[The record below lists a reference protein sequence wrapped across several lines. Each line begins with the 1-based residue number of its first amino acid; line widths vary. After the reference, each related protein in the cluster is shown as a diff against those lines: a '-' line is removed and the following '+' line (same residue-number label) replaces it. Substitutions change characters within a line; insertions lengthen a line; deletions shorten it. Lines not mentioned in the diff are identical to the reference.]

1 MAKRVELDETIKNY
15 IREKCGPDVD
25 FNTIAVYQA
34 RGISTE
40 PLSQNSI
47 YDKGT
52 LTKEALADME
62 RLVNDPLNTVNVQAM
77 HDQSKLPHGKV
88 FHAKLVDES
97 NGSSALYTLFGIS
110 TEHPDVISK
119 TDNGIIDEVSYSF
132 LPTKI
137 LCSKCG
143 KDFRDSDV
151 DFFDVME
158 GHCPECGA
166 YMGKDGAHVIVPSIE
181 SVQEMSLVTRGAA
194 KHAKILDSVYQMAM
208 SDRASPTINLTKEV
222 VKNDLLKLNLCSTI
236 DNKEVDMD
244 KKELE
249 AALLAATGP
258 LKEELNKMQSTLAS
272 LGEEKKVLEAA
283 KEEAEKAK
291 TALEEE
297 NASLSKERDELK
309 TALDEEKNKVAE
321 LSNAF
326 DSEVQKVLVAAG
338 LSDSVPAELKDKLE
352 LLNKSRLT
360 LANIPMDVVSAKA
373 DALKKNAE
381 KADFSAYKVNKEK

>member
-1 MAKRVELDETIKNY
+1 
-15 IREKCGPDVD
+15 
-25 FNTIAVYQA
+25 
-34 RGISTE
+34 
-40 PLSQNSI
+40 
-47 YDKGT
+47 
-52 LTKEALADME
+52 
-62 RLVNDPLNTVNVQAM
+62 
-77 HDQSKLPHGKV
+77 
-88 FHAKLVDES
+88 
-97 NGSSALYTLFGIS
+97 
-110 TEHPDVISK
+110 
-119 TDNGIIDEVSYSF
+119 
-132 LPTKI
+132 
-137 LCSKCG
+137 
-143 KDFRDSDV
+143 
-151 DFFDVME
+151 
-158 GHCPECGA
+158 
-166 YMGKDGAHVIVPSIE
+166 MGKDGAHVIVPSIE

-360 LANIPMDVVSAKA
+360 LANIPMDGVSAKA